1 MSEKPMEPFEVICPC
16 CQASLRIDPEMRV
29 VLSHELPPEER
40 TVKNLTDAVK
50 ELKAE
55 AEQRQ
60 ARFEESLKQQKQQ
73 KDLLDRKFQDALKRT
88 KNVPLTRP
96 IRDIDLD

>member
-16 CQASLRIDPEMRV
+16 CQAKLRIDPEMRA

-40 TVKNLTDAVK
+40 TVKDLTDAVK

-88 KNVPLTRP
+88 KNAPITRP
-96 IRDIDLD
+96 VRDIDLD